1 MRFDGI
7 CSDVPVPII
16 SQPYVAD
23 LYSAERPTGPRR
35 KERTKMAQTSFVP
48 RCDISRCTA
57 IGNPDRA
64 TDSVNG
70 AEEKVERSIV
80 IGPTSTRAWGNEAS
94 HSFHPFYTQAYR

>member
-1 MRFDGI
+1 
-7 CSDVPVPII
+7 
-16 SQPYVAD
+16 
-23 LYSAERPTGPRR
+23 
-35 KERTKMAQTSFVP
+35 MAQTSFVP

-80 IGPTSTRAWGNEAS
+80 IGPTST
-94 HSFHPFYTQAYR
+94 